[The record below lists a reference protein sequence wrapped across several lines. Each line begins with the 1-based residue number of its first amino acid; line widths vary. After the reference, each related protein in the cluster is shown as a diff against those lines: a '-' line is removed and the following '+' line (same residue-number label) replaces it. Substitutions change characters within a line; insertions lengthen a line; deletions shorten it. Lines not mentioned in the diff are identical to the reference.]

1 MGDVTYTRFVVDEDK
16 QNLSSREQ
24 RAVDPGRVLALTDGV
39 FAIIITILVLEL
51 KVPDLSSGQSL
62 YDSLVE
68 IQPTFSAFVI
78 SFLIVGM
85 YWVWHRSTF
94 ANVRY
99 VDTQVVWL
107 NILFLLPASM
117 IPFAASVLG
126 EFQGEATSLHLYG
139 AVLIAVTLIRIALFW
154 YVGRH
159 RWLLW
164 DDISEKSRRLGIF
177 MSAAPLVVYA
187 VAMVL
192 ADSLPTL
199 SLVLYFAVP
208 LAYFALVAF
217 LRVDPRTKAA
227 AQDLS

>member
-1 MGDVTYTRFVVDEDK
+1 MDEVGYNRLMANDETRD
-16 QNLSSREQ
+16 LTPREQ
-24 RAVDPGRVLALTDGV
+24 RKVDPGRVLALTDGV

-62 YDSLVE
+62 GDSLAE
-68 IQPTFSAFVI
+68 IRPTFVAFVI

-94 ANVRY
+94 TNVRY
-99 VDTQVVWL
+99 IDTQVVWL
-107 NILFLLPASM
+107 NIVFLLPASM

-126 EFQGEATSLHLYG
+126 EYPDEAASLHLYG
-139 AVLIAVTLIRIALFW
+139 SVLIAITLVRIILFW

-164 DDISEKSRRLGIF
+164 DDTDKKSRRLGVF
-177 MSAAPLVVYA
+177 TAAAPLVVYL
-187 VAMVL
+187 VAMAV

-199 SLVLYFAVP
+199 SLVLYFAMP
-208 LAYFALVAF
+208 LAYLGLVAF
-217 LRVDPRTKAA
+217 LRTDPRTKAA
-227 AQDLS
+227 ARDLS